1 MIRVD
6 LRLAVLMVL
15 AAVATAAA
23 PLALGGAI
31 AVAGVI
37 AAILAA
43 RSVVRG
49 DETSVSTA
57 IIGGGL
63 VAASALS
70 RGPSQAWL
78 VVAGVFVAAEL
89 ASLGRRLAID
99 REAPAGPEVRISLA
113 TIGLGVGVGAVVAVV
128 SLWHARP
135 PVANIALA
143 ALLVFALIAFGA
155 RQLRPPAG

>member
-1 MIRVD
+1 MIRLD

-15 AAVATAAA
+15 VAVATAAV

-31 AVAGVI
+31 AGAGFVAAV
-37 AAILAA
+37 LAT

-70 RGPSQAWL
+70 RGTTQAWL
-78 VVAGVFVAAEL
+78 VVTGVFVAAEL

-99 REAPAGPEVRISLA
+99 REAPAGPEVSISLA
-113 TIGLGVGVGAVVAVV
+113 TIGVGVAVGAVVAVV
-128 SLWHARP
+128 SLWRARP
-135 PVANIALA
+135 TIANVALA
-143 ALLVFALIAFGA
+143 VLLLLGVIAFGA
-155 RQLRPPAG
+155 RQLRPPAD